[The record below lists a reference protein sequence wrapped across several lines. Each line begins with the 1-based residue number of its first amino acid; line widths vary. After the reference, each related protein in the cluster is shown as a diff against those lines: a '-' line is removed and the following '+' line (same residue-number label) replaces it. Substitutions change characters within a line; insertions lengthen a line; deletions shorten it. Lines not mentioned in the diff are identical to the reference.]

1 MSIWAYE
8 RTDLTYLI
16 ARNILLGVLV
26 ALVAL
31 AVLVALLVLL
41 VQTLQ
46 TLCFLVWASQPPR
59 GSERAQVNSPSVHHA
74 RSLARCSYRTA
85 SRTASR
91 NGARR
96 SGGAHG
102 RKSRAQLL
110 SLPATVARIV

>member
-46 TLCFLVWASQPPR
+46 TLCLLVWASQPPR

-74 RSLARCSYRTA
+74 RSLARSRTA